1 MATADDVDLP
11 KAVVKRLAKAALD
24 GNDAVTGVDAR
35 SVQVNKDA
43 LLALSESTKV
53 FIMYLTAT
61 ANSHKAAAHRQTLL
75 ESDVYAAL
83 SDIQFPEFIQPLKQ
97 EVQALK
103 LKTQAKAKAKASGSA
118 VPVTATAAA
127 AAAATATA
135 SAPAVT
141 VGASADG
148 DDGDGEDDIEDEA
161 EDLDEHE

>member
-24 GNDAVTGVDAR
+24 ANDAVAGVDAR
-35 SVQVNKDA
+35 SLQVNKDA

-103 LKTQAKAKAKASGSA
+103 LKTQAKAKAKASGGA
-118 VPVTATAAA
+118 EPAAA
-127 AAAATATA
+127 AAAATTIAA
-135 SAPAVT
+135 APVVT
-141 VGASADG
+141 VDASADG
-148 DDGDGEDDIEDEA
+148 DDGCGEDDIEDEA